1 MIVSEETSADCT
13 YIRTP
18 PPSLITMAAALISAA
33 LLLLPAAH
41 SFAPPTTSLCYG
53 SKISQHHHLHQIKR
67 KESSYTTL
75 HLYNKFHEYAWEKMH
90 YNDESSDVSTVP
102 DNLKSN
108 KSPVKGSDNNVVACI
123 RSMSEFRNPDATSNA
138 NVEALRLARSAFLE
152 TQTDSSEA
160 LESPMAIHVL
170 NFVLFPQTELRDAS
184 SGAHV
189 GLPIFGAD
197 IVSLP
202 GNKHL
207 VALDFQPVL
216 PLNNEV
222 ESSAK
227 LFPEQYSHL
236 ETKLLAI
243 HAKYQKGSDDAT
255 DPLLAWGGDIPPQAL
270 RWFSPYALWTRLSDE
285 NAIQTVSTTVWDAY
299 KEYVDL
305 YFELM
310 NAVQTDLDD
319 GKLEIKLSG
328 EENNS
333 VLSGQRE
340 YLEYRRIND
349 PARPMLQRLYG
360 KDWAEELIDGVL
372 FPTI

>member
-1 MIVSEETSADCT
+1 MA
-13 YIRTP
+13 P
-18 PPSLITMAAALISAA
+18 LIAAKTAAALMISAA
-33 LLLLPAAH
+33 LLLLPAH
-41 SFAPPTTSLCYG
+41 SFAPHTS
-53 SKISQHHHLHQIKR
+53 SQLHQKKR
-67 KESSYTTL
+67 KKSSHTTL
-75 HLYNKFHEYAWEKMH
+75 HLYNKFHEYAWEKLH
-90 YNDESSDVSTVP
+90 YNEESGDARAIP
-102 DNLKSN
+102 DNLKTN
-108 KSPVKGSDNNVVACI
+108 KSPVKGSDNSVVAYI
-123 RSMSEFRNPDATSNA
+123 RSMSEFPKSDMTSKS

-152 TQTDSSEA
+152 TQTNSSEA
-160 LESPMAIHVL
+160 LKSPMAIHVL
-170 NFVLFPQTELRDAS
+170 NFVMFPTTHLRDAS

-216 PLNNEV
+216 PMNNEE

-227 LFPEQYSHL
+227 LFPEKYSHL
-236 ETKLLAI
+236 EAKLLAI

-255 DPLLAWGGDIPPQAL
+255 EPLLAWGGDIPPQAL

-285 NAIQTVSTTVWDAY
+285 NAIQTVTTTVWDAY
-299 KEYVDL
+299 REYVDL

-310 NAVQTDLDD
+310 YAAQHDLDD
-319 GKLEIKLSG
+319 GKLEVIISG
-328 EENNS
+328 EENNP
-333 VLSGQRE
+333 VLNGQRE

-372 FPTI
+372 FPTL

>member
-1 MIVSEETSADCT
+1 MV
-13 YIRTP
+13 
-18 PPSLITMAAALISAA
+18 PSITAAALISAA
-33 LLLLPAAH
+33 LQLLPAQ
-41 SFAPPTTSLCYG
+41 SFAPPTSYR
-53 SKISQHHHLHQIKR
+53 SEVSFPHQLHQIKP
-67 KESSYTTL
+67 KKSSYTTSL
-75 HLYNKFHEYAWEKMH
+75 HLYNKFHEYAWDKLH
-90 YNDESSDVSTVP
+90 YNDESSDASTVP
-102 DNLKSN
+102 DNLKTN

-123 RSMSEFRNPDATSNA
+123 RSMSDFRKSDTTSNN
-138 NVEALRLARSAFLE
+138 NVEALRLVRSAFLE
-152 TQTDSSEA
+152 TQTESSEA
-160 LESPMAIHVL
+160 LKSPMAIHVL
-170 NFVLFPQTELRDAS
+170 NFVMFPTTHIRDAS
-184 SGAHV
+184 SGAPV

-216 PLNNEV
+216 PINNDD

-227 LFPEQYSHL
+227 LFPGQYSHL
-236 ETKLLAI
+236 ESKLLAI
-243 HAKYQKGSDDAT
+243 HAKYQKGSDEAT
-255 DPLLAWGGDIPPQAL
+255 EPLLAWGGDIPPQAL

-299 KEYVDL
+299 REYVDL

-310 NAVQTDLDD
+310 DAVQEDLDD
-319 GKLEIKLSG
+319 GKLEVTPG
-328 EENNS
+328 EENNA

-372 FPTI
+372 FPTL